1 MCVITYTNNINKY
14 LLHRSLIKSLTC
26 DISTNWMETRELK
39 FIRLSLLDGWSSQR
53 YHPVWEGVGLSV
65 YLINKK
71 YHNNMYIGKDR
82 MKSGTHLIC
91 MTFNITIISLEHS
104 CFKVYI
110 IVCIRFEQ
118 NFKGSNL

>member
-1 MCVITYTNNINKY
+1 M
-14 LLHRSLIKSLTC
+14 KSLTC
-26 DISTNWMETRELK
+26 DVSTNRMETRELK
-39 FIRLSLLDGWSSQR
+39 FIRLSLLDGWSGQR
-53 YHPVWEGVGLSV
+53 YHPTWEGVSLSV

-71 YHNNMYIGKDR
+71 HHNNMYIVKDR

-91 MTFNITIISLEHS
+91 MNINITIISLVHS
-104 CFKVYI
+104 GFKVYI